1 MSKVHL
7 KLVGALLLLAALA
20 ACGTWLL
27 FTQYMVYDDEGY
39 VLWSLHR
46 YFAEGGLYT
55 NVYSQYGPFLYV
67 LYDGLRRLL
76 GLDFDNTTGR
86 WLTLLYWLGTAVLA
100 GTFTWRQ
107 TRSAVASGGATVL
120 TFGVLLIMISEPIH
134 PGGLLTFLAAIGAV
148 GGALALEQDRRLGFA
163 LLAGG
168 IGACMLLTKI
178 NVGVFFLIAAGSW
191 LTINA
196 TPRVIGR
203 AGLWLSAVGSLLVP
217 LALTQRLW
225 PTPWVAIFAV
235 CFAGAALGLVLLLR
249 HQRTPAFGGYAWLGF
264 VGAAALT
271 AETILLLAWLR
282 GTDLATLWHGIAIA
296 PLQQP
301 SAYAHAVV
309 WPPGIAILALAMA
322 LLAGI
327 TARRDWPWR
336 PHLLAGLKLVAVVAL
351 IAVTPGAVNN
361 SLTFFA
367 FKFGLPL
374 AWLMAVPLHAGARS
388 PSLQARAWVAW
399 VFVWQCLHAY
409 PVAGSQ
415 VGWGAALG
423 VALAVSGGYEAS
435 QFFAERAGKWR
446 TAVIGSGAAAWLA
459 GAAIVLGTFGYVS
472 HQRYTLSEPLG
483 LHGAENLRL
492 ADDITATYRILD
504 RNVRRHGDLL
514 FSHPGMFSLNLWT
527 ERPTPTSANVTHW
540 FSLLNEA
547 QQQAIID
554 RLEADPR
561 AVVVAQSYL
570 INYLVHKGF
579 PPAGPLQRYLVR
591 NFHAVFRINTFEFW
605 VRNGRDVAPLSIAAL
620 TNDGHLELVTIAT
633 GEVAAVEIRGL
644 FAPYATVAR
653 FTPTSDR
660 SWTLTPLQDDNSV
673 AGESIAITA
682 PTTLTGITRLR
693 LPVDR
698 ARLPDPDIQEVVLLD
713 RDGRKLDALLFD
725 K

>member
-1 MSKVHL
+1 VIGGNHDTAARL
-7 KLVGALLLLAALA
+7 DAAGPVLAALD
-20 ACGTWLL
+20 
-27 FTQYMVYDDEGY
+27 V
-39 VLWSLHR
+39 
-46 YFAEGGLYT
+46 
-55 NVYSQYGPFLYV
+55 
-67 LYDGLRRLL
+67 
-76 GLDFDNTTGR
+76 
-86 WLTLLYWLGTAVLA
+86 AVL
-100 GTFTWRQ
+100 
-107 TRSAVASGGATVL
+107 GG
-120 TFGVLLIMISEPIH
+120 IPRD
-134 PGGLLTFLAAIGAV
+134 
-148 GGALALEQDRRLGFA
+148 GGALALEQNRRLGFA

-178 NVGVFFLIAAGSW
+178 NVGAFFLIAAGSW
-191 LTINA
+191 LTVNA
-196 TPRVIGR
+196 TPRLIAR

-217 LALTQRLW
+217 LALMQRLW

-235 CFAGAALGLVLLLR
+235 CFASAALGLVLLLR
-249 HQRTPAFGGYAWLGF
+249 QQQTPTFGGYAWLGF
-264 VGAAALT
+264 VGTAALT
-271 AETILLLAWLR
+271 AKTILLLAWLR
-282 GTDLATLWHGIAIA
+282 GTDLATLWYGIAIA

-309 WPPGIAILALAMA
+309 WPPGIAVLALALA
-322 LLAGI
+322 GLAGI
-327 TARRDWPWR
+327 TAGRDWPWR
-336 PHLLAGLKLVAVVAL
+336 PHLLAGLKLAAVGAL
-351 IAVTPGAVNN
+351 IAVTPGAINN

-374 AWLMAVPLHAGARS
+374 AWLLAVPLHAGASS
-388 PSLQARAWVAW
+388 PTLQARVWVAW

-423 VALAVSGGYEAS
+423 VALAASGGYEAL
-435 QFFAERAGKWR
+435 QFFAARAGKWR
-446 TAVIGSGAAAWLA
+446 TVVTGTGAVAWLA
-459 GAAIVLGTFGYVS
+459 GAGVVLGTFGYVS

-492 ADDITATYRILD
+492 ADDITATYRILN

-527 ERPTPTSANVTHW
+527 ERPTPTAANVTHW
-540 FSLLNEA
+540 FSLLDDA

-561 AVVVAQSYL
+561 AVIVAQSYL

-605 VRNGRDVAPLSIAAL
+605 VRKGRTVAPLSIASFSD
-620 TNDGHLELVTIAT
+620 DGQLDLVTVAT

-644 FAPYATVAR
+644 FAPYATIAR
-653 FTPTSDR
+653 FTPTPER
-660 SWTLTPLQDDNSV
+660 NWTATPLADDNP
-673 AGESIAITA
+673 AGGESLVLTA
-682 PTTLTGITRLR
+682 PPTLAGTTRLQ

-698 ARLPDPDIQEVVLLD
+698 ARLPDPDLLEVVLLD